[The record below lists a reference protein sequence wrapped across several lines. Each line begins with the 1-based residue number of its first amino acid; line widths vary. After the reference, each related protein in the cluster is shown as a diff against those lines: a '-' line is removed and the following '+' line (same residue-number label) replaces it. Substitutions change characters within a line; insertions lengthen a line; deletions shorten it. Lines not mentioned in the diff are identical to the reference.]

1 MPNRF
6 TPLSSKTKL
15 PGVIRRINDN
25 FRQLDAE
32 ANSKTIMQGSGNSAM
47 VSGRLSN
54 GRYGE
59 LFYDSTGTPRILIGQ
74 APKDGRPGIWVTKSG
89 YNVLDEVQ

>member
-6 TPLSSKTKL
+6 SPLSSKAKL
-15 PGVIRRINDN
+15 PSIVRQINDN

-32 ANSKTIMQGSGNSAM
+32 TNSKIISSGGGNTAMQ
-47 VSGRLSN
+47 SGRLST
-54 GRYGE
+54 GTYGE

-74 APKDGRPGIWVTKSG
+74 APKDSRPGIWVTKSG
-89 YNVLDEVQ
+89 YNVLDEVD

>member
-6 TPLSSKTKL
+6 TPLSSKAKL
-15 PGVIRRINDN
+15 PSIVRQINDN

-32 ANSKTIMQGSGNSAM
+32 TNSKTINAGNGRYAM
-47 VSGRLSN
+47 RSGRLPN

-59 LFYDSTGTPRILIGQ
+59 IFYDSTGTPRILIGQ
-74 APKDGRPGIWVTKSG
+74 APADGRPGIWITKAG
-89 YNVLDEVQ
+89 YSVLEEVN